1 MVSLE
6 RAELLSEQDSRKFAS
21 LVLGSSSNFISRG
34 EGLSTLGAASYL
46 DCPDEKSLALLTGE
60 EGGVDRDQNYQKYL
74 ELSAKLNPCLWAD
87 FEGVYMKLLE
97 FFASILEAEVVF
109 ADGKALPGF
118 HVYRSTPRHAS
129 QRFHIP
135 HFDAQYKNLAW
146 PESFKEQMLPL
157 FPPTIS
163 FTLPLS
169 LPGVGGNLRYWD
181 WSYKDQVGLAKNEI
195 VTALSRLKPKICR
208 YEPGS
213 IVVHDGHVLHQ
224 IEAWPADEGVCRITM
239 QGHGIFLAGK
249 WHIYW

>member
-1 MVSLE
+1 
-6 RAELLSEQDSRKFAS
+6 
-21 LVLGSSSNFISRG
+21 
-34 EGLSTLGAASYL
+34 
-46 DCPDEKSLALLTGE
+46 
-60 EGGVDRDQNYQKYL
+60 
-74 ELSAKLNPCLWAD
+74 
-87 FEGVYMKLLE
+87 MKLLE

-129 QRFHIP
+129 QRFHVP

-146 PESFKEQMLPL
+146 PES
-157 FPPTIS
+157 
-163 FTLPLS
+163 
-169 LPGVGGNLRYWD
+169 
-181 WSYKDQVGLAKNEI
+181 
-195 VTALSRLKPKICR
+195 LKPKICR

-213 IVVHDGHVLHQ
+213 IVIHDGHVLHQ